1 MDLGSDL
8 VETYNSI
15 KCLGMVQTSAKTDP
29 WSSDKG
35 NQISSDYR
43 TALVG
48 LGISGTLVGGPL
60 VYLLIEQRLIAL
72 RSAWTTCS
80 INQPGCV

>member
-1 MDLGSDL
+1 VLL
-8 VETYNSI
+8 A
-15 KCLGMVQTSAKTDP
+15 CTDP

-48 LGISGTLVGGPL
+48 
-60 VYLLIEQRLIAL
+60 
-72 RSAWTTCS
+72 
-80 INQPGCV
+80 PGVSQQVKP